1 MQMIRIFVVA
11 DIRLYREGLA
21 HMLAR
26 EQRFCIV
33 GSAAAREEV
42 VSRLRAT
49 RAEVVLLDMAMTGS
63 VGVVRALI
71 EAAPGVKVVALAV
84 TETEDEIL
92 SCAEAGIAGYVPREG
107 SVNDLIAAIE
117 SVARD
122 EARCS
127 PQITAALLRR
137 VASLAGE
144 RRVEGSVA
152 VLTPRQLEIVRLI
165 GQGLSNK
172 EIARQLC
179 IELSTVKNHVHSAL
193 EKLGTHRRAEAAMLV
208 RRGGLSDA
216 PPRSPHRAEPQDL
229 VPAPAAARVI

>member
-26 EQRFCIV
+26 EQRFCIA
-33 GSAAAREEV
+33 GSAGAREEV
-42 VSRLRAT
+42 VSRLRTT
-49 RAEVVLLDMAMTGS
+49 RAEIVLLDMAMTGS

-71 EAAPGVKVVALAV
+71 EAAPDVKVVALAV

-92 SCAEAGIAGYVPREG
+92 SCAEAGIVGYVPRDG
-107 SVNDLIAAIE
+107 SVHDLIATIE
-117 SVARD
+117 SVVRG

-137 VASLAGE
+137 VASLAAE
-144 RRVEGSVA
+144 RRVEGPA
-152 VLTPRQLEIVRLI
+152 AALTPRQLEIVRLI

-172 EIARQLC
+172 EIARRLC

-193 EKLGTHRRAEAAMLV
+193 EKLGTHRRAEAARLV
-208 RRGGLSDA
+208 RRGGLPS
-216 PPRSPHRAEPQDL
+216 PPGSSHRAEPQDL
-229 VPAPAAARVI
+229 VPAAAAARVI